1 MKEQFKIW
9 FLVSLTV
16 IGVSIAAEKHTGA
29 VRRAI
34 FNRDFFGGEYN
45 HFLPCSKLPTEV
57 EVQRVLREHRDVIEK
72 FKQLR
77 TVASGPGTLGILG
90 PSVLVSFGNGEKDEK
105 YPVRPPNVGGPYN
118 GISFSAPV
126 PSERCPGKADI
137 YIEFGGISDSVWIKK
152 IIGGDTFF
160 GIPYRMHNM

>member
-1 MKEQFKIW
+1 MKKQKVW
-9 FLVSLTV
+9 LLAGLTI
-16 IGVSIAAEKHTGA
+16 IGISIAAEKYTGA

-45 HFLPCSKLPTEV
+45 HFLPCSKLPTEA

-72 FKQLR
+72 IKQIR
-77 TVASGPGTLGILG
+77 QESSVFPGKMLGSSIHI
-90 PSVLVSFGNGEKDEK
+90 SFGNGEEYDT
-105 YPVRPPNVGGPYN
+105 PTGSYN
-118 GISFSAPV
+118 GIAFFAPE
-126 PSERCPGKADI
+126 PNKKCPGKADI
-137 YIEFGGISDSVWIKK
+137 YITFPGISDSVLLKE